1 MNQTIEI
8 KKNYSLD
15 INYIPKSRP
24 HNILKVSISIVFDKF
39 QVDETPLIECH
50 NKEQQYLK

>member
-1 MNQTIEI
+1 MNQVIEI

-24 HNILKVSISIVFDKF
+24 HNILKVSISKVFNKF
-39 QVDETPLIECH
+39 QVDETSLIECH
-50 NKEQQYLK
+50 KKQQQYLK